1 MTHDTF
7 AAKLDELD
15 ERFSALHSRIQVSE
29 KSGPE
34 ILEEDIQSLEKECD
48 TEKQAIRA
56 NMRDSRARPAELL
69 LRAYDEIEEIR
80 ANTKREIIR
89 TLVAG
94 EEGEISA
101 ENLAYLAEYMLDFAV
116 LAANDALLVSMKAI
130 QAQKE

>member
-1 MTHDTF
+1 MTHETF
-7 AAKLDELD
+7 AAKLYELD
-15 ERFSALHSRIQVSE
+15 ERISALHSRIQVSE
-29 KSGPE
+29 NSDPKA
-34 ILEEDIQSLEKECD
+34 LEEDIQSLEKECE
-48 TEKQAIRA
+48 TEKQTIRA

-69 LRAYDEIEEIR
+69 LRAYDEIEAIR
-80 ANTKREIIR
+80 ADTKKEIIR

>member
-1 MTHDTF
+1 MTHETF
-7 AAKLDELD
+7 AAKLNELD
-15 ERFSALHSRIQVSE
+15 ERFSALHNRIQVSE
-29 KSGPE
+29 KSVPE
-34 ILEEDIQSLEKECD
+34 ALEEDIRSLEKECEI
-48 TEKQAIRA
+48 EKQTIRA

-69 LRAYDEIEEIR
+69 LHAYDEIEAIR
-80 ANTKREIIR
+80 ADTKREIIR

>member
-1 MTHDTF
+1 MTHETF
-7 AAKLDELD
+7 AAKLYELD
-15 ERFSALHSRIQVSE
+15 ERFSALHSRIHVSE

-34 ILEEDIQSLEKECD
+34 ALKEDIRSLERECE
-48 TEKQAIRA
+48 TEKRTIRA

-69 LRAYDEIEEIR
+69 LHAYDEIETIR
-80 ANTKREIIR
+80 ADTKREIIR

>member
-1 MTHDTF
+1 MTHETF
-7 AAKLDELD
+7 AAKLYELD
-15 ERFSALHSRIQVSE
+15 ERISALHSRIQVSE
-29 KSGPE
+29 KAGAE
-34 ILEEDIQSLEKECD
+34 ALEEDIRSLEKECEA
-48 TEKQAIRA
+48 EKQTIRA

-69 LRAYDEIEEIR
+69 LRAYDEIEAIR
-80 ANTKREIIR
+80 ADTKKEIIR

>member
-1 MTHDTF
+1 MTHEVF
-7 AAKLDELD
+7 AAKLYELD
-15 ERFSALHSRIQVSE
+15 ERFSVLHSRIQVSE
-29 KSGPE
+29 KSAPE
-34 ILEEDIQSLEKECD
+34 ALEEDIQSLEKECE
-48 TEKQAIRA
+48 TEKQTIRA

-80 ANTKREIIR
+80 VNTKREIIR